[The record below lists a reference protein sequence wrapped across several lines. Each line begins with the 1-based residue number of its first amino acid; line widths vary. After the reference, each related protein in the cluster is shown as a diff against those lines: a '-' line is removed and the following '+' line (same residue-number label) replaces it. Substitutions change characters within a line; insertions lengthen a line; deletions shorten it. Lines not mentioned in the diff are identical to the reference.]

1 MGITGPD
8 RLVRCLSR
16 RGRHVGGPRHL
27 CSSSLCLTG
36 WVTPSAGLR
45 LPARWAL
52 GRGTTAAPPVAEA
65 RWLASQPSCPCS
77 VVGRGRFSYCWQ
89 ARRHETRI
97 HCCRANT
104 AIALAV
110 PRPCAR
116 RDRLQRKTC
125 ASEHVELYA
134 HPIFTGSRRASWSCL
149 LGGFASICALCRA
162 SSCAR
167 ASRLS
172 ITSFS
177 SAESQ

>member
-36 WVTPSAGLR
+36 WVTPSAGAG

-52 GRGTTAAPPVAEA
+52 GRGATAAPPV
-65 RWLASQPSCPCS
+65 RRDG
-77 VVGRGRFSYCWQ
+77 VVGRARFSYCWQ

-97 HCCRANT
+97 HCSRANT
-104 AIALAV
+104 PIALG

-116 RDRLQRKTC
+116 RDRPTAQRKGSARTTRGLF
-125 ASEHVELYA
+125 LYVDRA
-134 HPIFTGSRRASWSCL
+134 DPPSRGKRLAAKLVPQVTNL
-149 LGGFASICALCRA
+149 LPRTVRDQR
-162 SSCAR
+162 SSR
-167 ASRLS
+167 HRVMWRRRMDTRSKDK
-172 ITSFS
+172 
-177 SAESQ
+177 